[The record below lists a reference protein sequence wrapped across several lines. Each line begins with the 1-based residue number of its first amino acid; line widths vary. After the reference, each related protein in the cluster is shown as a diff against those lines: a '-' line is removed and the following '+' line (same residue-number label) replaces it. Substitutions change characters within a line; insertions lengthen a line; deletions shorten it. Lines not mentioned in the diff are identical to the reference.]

1 MELDKYNLGKQRE
14 LGERKKLHKKDPNI
28 DYKNQ
33 SLLQI
38 IIDHMDKHSIELIF
52 DITRSIF
59 ELTRE
64 ITKNPVLHPELIAS
78 GMAWKALK
86 YMYFSLKEETSQF

>member
-1 MELDKYNLGKQRE
+1 MELDKYNTGKQKKVR
-14 LGERKKLHKKDPNI
+14 ERKKIHKKDPTIN
-28 DYKNQ
+28 YQNQ
-33 SLLQI
+33 SLLEI
-38 IIDHMDKHSIELIF
+38 IKDCMDKHSIELIF
-52 DITRSIF
+52 DMSRSIF

-86 YMYFSLKEETSQF
+86 YIYL

>member
-1 MELDKYNLGKQRE
+1 MRD
-14 LGERKKLHKKDPNI
+14 RKKIHKKDASI
-28 DYKNQ
+28 DYQNN

-38 IIDHMDKHSIELIF
+38 INDHMDKHSIELIF
-52 DITRSIF
+52 DMTRSIF

-86 YMYFSLKEETSQF
+86 YIYLQLKE

>member
-1 MELDKYNLGKQRE
+1 
-14 LGERKKLHKKDPNI
+14 
-28 DYKNQ
+28 
-33 SLLQI
+33 
-38 IIDHMDKHSIELIF
+38 MDKHSIELIF
-52 DITRSIF
+52 DLNRSIF

-86 YMYFSLKEETSQF
+86 YIYF

>member
-1 MELDKYNLGKQRE
+1 MELDKYNFNKQKEMRD
-14 LGERKKLHKKDPNI
+14 RKKVHKRDFNI
-28 DYKNQ
+28 DYQNK

-38 IIDHMDKHSIELIF
+38 IHENMDKYSIELIF
-52 DITRSIF
+52 DMTRSIF

-86 YMYFSLKEETSQF
+86 YIYL